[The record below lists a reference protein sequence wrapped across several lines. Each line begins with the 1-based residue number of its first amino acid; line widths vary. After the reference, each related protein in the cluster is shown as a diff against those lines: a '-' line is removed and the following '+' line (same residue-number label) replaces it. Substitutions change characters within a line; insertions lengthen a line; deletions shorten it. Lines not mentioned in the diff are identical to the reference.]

1 LSALRIL
8 VTGGAGFIGS
18 HLVDRL
24 ICEGYSVRVLDNL
37 LPQVHSGRATASLA
51 SRAEFRLGDIRDGE
65 TVRSALTDIDV
76 VVHFAAAV
84 GVGQSMYEITHYTS
98 VNVSGTATLL
108 EIIVK
113 ERLPVRRLIVASS
126 MSVYGEGRYECASCG
141 PSDPDTRPTSQLER
155 HDWGVY
161 CPSCKSAMSPRPT
174 SETKRLAPTSV
185 YAINKRDQE
194 EMVLTVGRAAGIP
207 SVALRFF
214 NVYGAG
220 QALSNPYTGVGAIF
234 SSAFLNGRRP
244 LVFEDGLQV
253 RDFIH
258 VSDVVAACMK
268 AIQREDV
275 RDIAVNVGTG
285 HPTSVCELAGLLAN
299 AIPGAEA
306 LTPEI
311 VGRFRQGDI
320 RGCYADT
327 TLCREVLQVSPAMP
341 LEQGVKELAD
351 WVSAQS
357 SLDRA
362 DEALAELNR
371 HRLVL

>member
-1 LSALRIL
+1 LSAARVL

-24 ICEGYSVRVLDNL
+24 IAKGYAVRVLDNL
-37 LPQVHSGRATASLA
+37 SPQVHSGPAPGFEA
-51 SRAEFRLGDIRDGE
+51 RAEVRVADIRDGE
-65 TVRSALTDIDV
+65 AVRSALAGVDV

-84 GVGQSMYEITHYTS
+84 GVGQSMYEVTHYTS
-98 VNVSGTATLL
+98 VNVLGTAALL
-108 EIIVK
+108 EAIVK
-113 ERLPVRRLIVASS
+113 DRSPVGRLIVASS
-126 MSVYGEGRYECASCG
+126 MSVYGEGRYECAACG
-141 PSDPDTRPTSQLER
+141 PMDPEARPANQLAR
-155 HDWGVY
+155 HDWNVY
-161 CPSCKSAMSPRPT
+161 CPRCQGAMSPRPT
-174 SETKRLAPTSV
+174 PETKRLAPTSV

-194 EMVLTVGRAAGIP
+194 ELVLTVGRAVGIP

-234 SSAFLNGRRP
+234 SSAFLNQRRP
-244 LVFEDGLQV
+244 LIFEDGLQV

-258 VSDVVAACMK
+258 VSDVAAACMQ
-268 AIQREDV
+268 AIERDDV

-285 HPTSVCELAGLLAN
+285 RPTSVRELAGLLAT
-299 AIPGAEA
+299 AIPGADA

-327 TLCREVLQVSPAMP
+327 ILCREVLKVSPAVP
-341 LEQGVKELAD
+341 LELGVKELAR
-351 WVSAQS
+351 WVAAQS
-357 SLDRA
+357 SADRA
-362 DEALAELNR
+362 DVALAELHR